1 MFVVENHFMNIETKN
16 GKIISTKKLPGEHG
30 IGMFNVRSLCDS
42 YGGVFDI
49 EIDGELF
56 IASICLPK
64 NTREKVFVNRGISN
78 V

>member
-1 MFVVENHFMNIETKN
+1 
-16 GKIISTKKLPGEHG
+16 
-30 IGMFNVRSLCDS
+30 MFNVRSLCDS